1 MRPSDLVRALRTVP
15 EKKLRMVE
23 LAWELVRP
31 DGSPDVDKAAERVDE
46 VEAAVQE
53 VNIYTQ
59 ATQRLLWRLRS
70 LAH

>member
-1 MRPSDLVRALRTVP
+1 MRPSDLVTALRTVP
-15 EKKLRMVE
+15 EKKLRLVE
-23 LAWELVRP
+23 LAWELARK

-59 ATQRLLWRLRS
+59 VTQRLLWRLRN